1 LAFGTITHLPALEEI
16 MSERPANRSSLISR
30 RSLLGT
36 AAVMAATPALA
47 EECRVGPPPHEK
59 GPKVWMD
66 LDQVELD
73 AAYDQ
78 TVYAPMINQFNKR
91 FASSSETTRK
101 RLGEPKRFAYGPTP
115 IEGLD
120 LYPARTA
127 NAPIFVYVHGGRW
140 ALGKA
145 RDYGYAA
152 DLFVNAGVNYVVLDF
167 IPVGDANGD
176 LRVMAD
182 QVRRGIAWTYKNA
195 ASFGGDTRR
204 FYIGG
209 HSSGGHLAGVA
220 MVTDSQKDFAL
231 PPDMI
236 TGGVLAS
243 GMYDLKPARLSARSN
258 YVKFDDDMEQSLS
271 TIRHIELLR
280 APITVTY
287 GGFETP
293 EFQRQSRDFAAAV
306 KATGKPVELLEAPDY
321 NHFEM
326 CESFGNPYGPNGL
339 AALKLM
345 KLA

>member
-1 LAFGTITHLPALEEI
+1 MSDDQQTKLGTIT
-16 MSERPANRSSLISR
+16 R

-36 AAVMAATPALA
+36 AAAMAAATPALA
-47 EECRVGPPPHEK
+47 EECRLGPAPHEK

-66 LDQVELD
+66 MDQVELD
-73 AAYDQ
+73 ASYDQ
-78 TVYAPMINQFNKR
+78 TVYAPMIKQYAKR
-91 FASSSETTRK
+91 FASSSDTTRR

-127 NAPIFVYVHGGRW
+127 NAPIFVFVHGGRW
-140 ALGKA
+140 ILGHAK
-145 RDYGYAA
+145 DYGYPA
-152 DLFVNAGVNYVVLDF
+152 DLFVNAGVNYVALDF
-167 IPVGDANGD
+167 IQVDAAKGD
-176 LRVMAD
+176 LRAMAD
-182 QVRRGIAWTYKNA
+182 HVRRGIAWVYKNA
-195 ASFGGDTRR
+195 SLFNGDTKR

-220 MVTDSQKDFAL
+220 AVTDWQKDFGLPADMLTGAL
-231 PPDMI
+231 LM
-236 TGGVLAS
+236 S
-243 GMYDLKPARLSARSN
+243 GMYDIKPARLSARSKYIN
-258 YVKFDDDMEQSLS
+258 FDDDMEQRLS
-271 TIRHIELLR
+271 SIRHIDLLR

-287 GGFETP
+287 GTFETP
-293 EFQRQSRDFAAAV
+293 DFQRQSRDFAAAV
-306 KATGKPVELLEAPDY
+306 KAAGKPVELLEAPDY

>member
-1 LAFGTITHLPALEEI
+1 
-16 MSERPANRSSLISR
+16 MSERSLSPASLISR
-30 RSLLGT
+30 RFLLGT
-36 AAVMAATPALA
+36 AAAMAATPALA
-47 EECRVGPPPHEK
+47 EGCQVGPPPHEK

-73 AAYDQ
+73 ASYDQ
-78 TVYAPMINQFNKR
+78 TAYAPMIAQFNKR
-91 FASSSETTRK
+91 FASSSETTRQ
-101 RLGEPKRFAYGPTP
+101 RLGAPKRFAYGPTP

-120 LYPARTA
+120 VFPARNA

-140 ALGKA
+140 LNGSA
-145 RDYGYAA
+145 RDYAYPA

-167 IPVGDANGD
+167 IAVNAAGGD
-176 LRVMAD
+176 LRPMAD
-182 QVRRGIAWTYKNA
+182 QVRRGIAWAYKNA
-195 ASFGGDTRR
+195 ASFGGDTKR

-220 MVTDSQKDFAL
+220 AVTDWQKDFGL
-231 PPDMI
+231 PADMI
-236 TGGVLAS
+236 TGALLMS

-271 TIRHIELLR
+271 SIRHIELLR

-287 GGFETP
+287 GTFETP

-306 KATGKPVELLEAPDY
+306 KAAGKPVELLEASNF

-326 CESFGNPYGPNGL
+326 CESIGNPYGPNGL

-345 KLA
+345 KLV